1 MLSAYLLTYLPPIH
15 ARTSHLFI
23 ACISISEVYLMREAD
38 GVTSR
43 GSAFVIFDS
52 AVSAGQASMALHNA
66 VPPGE

>member
-1 MLSAYLLTYLPPIH
+1 
-15 ARTSHLFI
+15 
-23 ACISISEVYLMREAD
+23 MREAD